1 MRKTAFKKL
10 KEYCLYHISI
20 VLESLEDTSII
31 TLDKP
36 SQTTPGLAK
45 NGPPDI
51 SSLAKAESAPSDDE
65 VSPSVN
71 PPDL

>member
-1 MRKTAFKKL
+1 MWKTAFKRF
-10 KEYCLYHISI
+10 EGIFLYHIFI
-20 VLESLEDTSII
+20 VLESLEDTSIV